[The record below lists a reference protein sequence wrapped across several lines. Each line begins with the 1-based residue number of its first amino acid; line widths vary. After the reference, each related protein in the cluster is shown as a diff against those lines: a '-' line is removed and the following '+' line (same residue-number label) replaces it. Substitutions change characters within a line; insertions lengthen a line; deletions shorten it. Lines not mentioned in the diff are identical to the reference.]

1 MGKDQGAD
9 ESGGVQR
16 PRPAGPEARASG
28 TARLPGRAIRLFVLA
43 LAMSALSSGAK
54 AAEQRSGEIAG
65 VPQAGATVAAYN
77 EAFDDMLKNPSD
89 IDASF
94 RFSALAA
101 QLGYYEEAITALERL
116 LVYNADLPRLKYELG
131 VLYYRLGSYE
141 VARNYLAQAD
151 VASDLPP
158 AVRQQ
163 ITGSLKT
170 IDQLNAV
177 NRLNGTLA
185 TGLRFQTNANASPS
199 DPDVVA
205 GGVPATLSSQFVKRS
220 DWNAYVIANL
230 HDSYDLQLQD
240 AMTLET
246 DVQFYYAK
254 QHALS
259 AVDTGVAEVKSGPRF
274 ALELG
279 DQAIAAVQPYAV
291 ASDVLL
297 GDTQY
302 FYAVGAGL
310 ELSRAVTDQVT
321 AVGTYEAR
329 IKRFTN
335 SPAQPTAV
343 DMDSV
348 IQSLSLDL
356 RYLAWQRGEIDAGA
370 SLAREDAHM
379 SFDSNDQLSLRLAYS
394 QTFDLPKVLRLGP
407 LVVTPALARLY
418 TAYDKPDP
426 AIDPTERRATR
437 EWRYSVTARASI
449 YDGLGADV
457 QLMRQA
463 VGASLPNFKYNNT
476 SMTIGLDWNF

>member
-1 MGKDQGAD
+1 MSGLSLGA
-9 ESGGVQR
+9 E
-16 PRPAGPEARASG
+16 
-28 TARLPGRAIRLFVLA
+28 
-43 LAMSALSSGAK
+43 
-54 AAEQRSGEIAG
+54 AAEQRPSEVAG
-65 VPQAGATVAAYN
+65 VPQARTTVAAY
-77 EAFDDMLKNPSD
+77 EQAFDDMLKNPSD

-101 QLGYYEEAITALERL
+101 ELGYYEEAITALERL

-151 VASDLPP
+151 TAGDLPP
-158 AVRQQ
+158 EVKQQ

-199 DPDVVA
+199 DPDVIA

-220 DWNAYVIANL
+220 DWNAYVIGNL

-259 AVDTGVAEVKSGPRF
+259 RVDTGVAEVKSGPRF
-274 ALELG
+274 ALQLG
-279 DQAIAAVQPYAV
+279 DQAIATVQPYAV

-310 ELSRAVTDQVT
+310 ELTRALTDQVT
-321 AVGTYEAR
+321 AVGVYEAR

-335 SPAQPTAV
+335 SPSQPTAT

-348 IQSLSLDL
+348 VQSLSLDL

-379 SFDSNDQLSLRLAYS
+379 TFDSNDQLSLRLAYS

-407 LVVTPALARLY
+407 LVVTPALARIY
-418 TAYDKPDP
+418 TTYDKPDP
-426 AIDPTERRATR
+426 AVDPTERRATR
-437 EWRYSVTARASI
+437 EWRYLLTVRASI